1 MATLRTIAIHW
12 YRKVF
17 GAPPG
22 SDIREEG
29 LATVLDGNSAV
40 ALSEARARRLRAPGP
55 KDVWVV
61 GAGGTI
67 LHLGG

>member
-1 MATLRTIAIHW
+1 MAEMRNIAIRW

-17 GAPPG
+17 AAPAG

-40 ALSEARARRLRAPGP
+40 AISWFDAVQRRRHGMAQ
-55 KDVWVV
+55 
-61 GAGGTI
+61 
-67 LHLGG
+67 